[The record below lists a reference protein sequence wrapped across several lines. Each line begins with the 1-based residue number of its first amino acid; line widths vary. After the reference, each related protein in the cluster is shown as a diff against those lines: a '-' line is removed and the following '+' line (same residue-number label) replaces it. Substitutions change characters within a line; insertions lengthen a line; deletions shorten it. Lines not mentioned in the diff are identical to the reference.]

1 MAKFKENMDHRGI
14 FPHFMIKEIF
24 EQPRSVRDT
33 ALGRVNP
40 TTGRVTLEGVHL
52 RAVDFVK
59 IRKIRIAASGT
70 SRHAGIAGRYM
81 IQELAGIPVDVEHAS
96 EFEYGNPITGPDELT
111 IVITQSGET
120 ADTLGALRLAKARGS
135 HTLAISNVIDSTIG
149 VEADAVIYTHAGTE
163 ISIAST
169 KAFGAQLAALFL
181 LAVYLGEMRG
191 TLTTERSRYWISE
204 LLDIPDKIQSVLSRD
219 PECSDLAAR
228 FYKYDDFLFIGRGVH
243 FPIALDGALKMKET
257 SYIHA
262 EGYPS
267 GEIKHGPYA
276 MIDDQLPVVAIA
288 TRDKNDAAAVQRSER
303 TLNNLKEIKQH
314 GGHVIAI
321 ATEGDQEIEDYAD
334 YVVYVP
340 PAPELLSPLLE
351 IVPLQLLAYHIAV
364 RRGVDVDRPRN
375 LVKSVTSE

>member
-204 LLDIPDKIQSVLSRD
+204 LLDIPDKIQSVLSHD

-276 MIDDQLPVVAIA
+276 MIDDRLPVVAIA

>member
-1 MAKFKENMDHRGI
+1 MDERGT

-24 EQPRSVRDT
+24 EQPRAVRDT
-33 ALGRVNP
+33 AMGRVDAQ
-40 TTGRVTLEGVHL
+40 TGRVKLEGVHL
-52 RAVDFVK
+52 HAEDFEK
-59 IRKIRIAASGT
+59 FRKIRIAASGT

-135 HTLAISNVIDSTIG
+135 HTLAISNVVDSTIG
-149 VEADAVIYTHAGTE
+149 VEADAVIYTHAGRE

-169 KAFGAQLAALFL
+169 KAFNAQMAALFL
-181 LAVYLGEMRG
+181 LAVYLGEMRQ
-191 TLTTERSRYWISE
+191 TLTPEQSKYWISE
-204 LLDIPDKIQSVLSRD
+204 LLAMPGKIQTVLTRD
-219 PECSDLAAR
+219 PECSSLAER

-243 FPIALDGALKMKET
+243 FPVALDGALKMKET

-276 MIDDQLPVVAIA
+276 MIDEKLPVVAIA
-288 TRDKNDAAAVQRSER
+288 TRDKSDEAAVQRSER
-303 TLNNLKEIKQH
+303 TLNNLKEIRSH
-314 GGHVIAI
+314 GGHVVAI
-321 ATEGDQEIEDYAD
+321 ATEGDKEIEHCAD

-340 PAPELLSPLLE
+340 AAPDLLSPLLE
-351 IVPLQLLAYHIAV
+351 IVPLQLLAYHVAV

-375 LVKSVTSE
+375 LVKSVTIE

>member
-1 MAKFKENMDHRGI
+1 MDDRGT
-14 FPHFMIKEIF
+14 FPHFMVKEIF
-24 EQPRSVRDT
+24 EQPRAVRDT

-40 TTGRVTLEGVHL
+40 TTGRVVLEGVHL
-52 RAVDFVK
+52 HAEDFEQF
-59 IRKIRIAASGT
+59 RKIRIAASGT

-135 HTLAISNVIDSTIG
+135 HTLAISNVVDSTIG
-149 VEADAVIYTHAGTE
+149 VEADAVIYTHAGPE

-169 KAFGAQLAALFL
+169 KAFNAQLAALFL
-181 LAVYLGEMRG
+181 LAVYLGEIRG
-191 TLTTERSRYWISE
+191 TLSADQSRYWISE
-204 LLDIPDKIQSVLSRD
+204 LLAIPDKIKSVLASD
-219 PECSDLAAR
+219 PECSDLADR

-276 MIDDQLPVVAIA
+276 MIDEKLPVVAIA
-288 TRDKNDAAAVQRSER
+288 TRDKSDVTTVQRSER

-321 ATEGDQEIEDYAD
+321 ATEGDKEIEEYAD

>member
-1 MAKFKENMDHRGI
+1 MDDRGT

-24 EQPRSVRDT
+24 EQPRAVRDT
-33 ALGRVNP
+33 AMGRVDAK
-40 TTGRVTLEGVHL
+40 TGRVKLEGVHL
-52 RAVDFVK
+52 HAEDFESF
-59 IRKIRIAASGT
+59 RKIRIAASGT

-120 ADTLGALRLAKARGS
+120 ADTLGAMRLAKARGS
-135 HTLAISNVIDSTIG
+135 HTLAISNVVDSTIG
-149 VEADAVIYTHAGTE
+149 VEADAVIYTHAGPE

-169 KAFGAQLAALFL
+169 KAFDAQLAALFL
-181 LAVYLGEMRG
+181 LAVYLGEMRQ
-191 TLTTERSRYWISE
+191 TLTTEQSKYWISE
-204 LLDIPDKIQSVLSRD
+204 LLAIPDKIHTVLTRD
-219 PECSDLAAR
+219 PECSALAER

-276 MIDDQLPVVAIA
+276 MIDEKLPVVAIA
-288 TRDKNDAAAVQRSER
+288 TRDKSDEGAVQRQQR

-314 GGHVIAI
+314 GGHVIAVG
-321 ATEGDQEIEDYAD
+321 TEGDSEIEDYAD

-340 PAPELLSPLLE
+340 AAPDILSPLLE

>member
-1 MAKFKENMDHRGI
+1 MDDRGN

-24 EQPRSVRDT
+24 EQPRAVRDT

-52 RAVDFVK
+52 QAEDFIS

-81 IQELAGIPVDVEHAS
+81 IQELACIPVDVEHAS

-135 HTLAISNVIDSTIG
+135 HTLAISNVVDSTIG

-169 KAFGAQLAALFL
+169 KAFDAQLAALFL

-191 TLTTERSRYWISE
+191 TLSAERSRYWISE
-204 LLDIPDKIQSVLSRD
+204 LLNIPDKIEKVLSRD
-219 PECSDLAAR
+219 PECSDLASR
-228 FYKYDDFLFIGRGVH
+228 FYSYDDFLFIGRGVH

-276 MIDDQLPVVAIA
+276 MIDEKLPVVAIA
-288 TRDKNDAAAVQRSER
+288 TRDRNDQAAVQRSER
-303 TLNNLKEIKQH
+303 TLTNLKEIKQH

-334 YVVYVP
+334 YVIYVP

-351 IVPLQLLAYHIAV
+351 IVPLQLLAYHVAV

-375 LVKSVTSE
+375 LVKSVTTE

>member
-1 MAKFKENMDHRGI
+1 
-14 FPHFMIKEIF
+14 MIKEIF
-24 EQPRSVRDT
+24 EQPRAVRDT
-33 ALGRVNP
+33 AMGRVDAD
-40 TTGRVTLEGVHL
+40 TGRVKLEGVHL
-52 RAVDFVK
+52 HAEDFEK
-59 IRKIRIAASGT
+59 FRKIRIAASGT

-120 ADTLGALRLAKARGS
+120 ADTLGAMRLAKARGS
-135 HTLAISNVIDSTIG
+135 HTLAISNVVDSTIG
-149 VEADAVIYTHAGTE
+149 VEADAVIYTHAGPE

-169 KAFGAQLAALFL
+169 KAFDAQLAALFL
-181 LAVYLGEMRG
+181 LAVYLGEMRQ
-191 TLTTERSRYWISE
+191 TLTADQSKYWISE
-204 LLDIPDKIQSVLSRD
+204 LLAIPNKIQSVLGRD
-219 PECSDLAAR
+219 PECSALAER

-276 MIDDQLPVVAIA
+276 MIDEKLPVVAIA
-288 TRDKNDAAAVQRSER
+288 TRDKSDEGAVQRQQR

-314 GGHVIAI
+314 GGRVIAI
-321 ATEGDQEIEDYAD
+321 GTEGDQEIEDYAD

-340 PAPELLSPLLE
+340 PAPDLLSPLLE
-351 IVPLQLLAYHIAV
+351 IVPLQLLAYHVAV

>member
-1 MAKFKENMDHRGI
+1 MVIFKENMDSLGT
-14 FPHFMIKEIF
+14 FPHFMVKEIF
-24 EQPRSVRDT
+24 EQPRAVRDT

-52 RAVDFVK
+52 LAEDFK
-59 IRKIRIAASGT
+59 KFGKIRIAASGT

-120 ADTLGALRLAKARGS
+120 ADTLGALRLAKSRGS
-135 HTLAISNVIDSTIG
+135 HTLAISNVVDSTIG
-149 VEADAVIYTHAGTE
+149 VEADAVIYTHAGVE

-169 KAFGAQLAALFL
+169 KAFNAQLAALFL

-191 TLTTERSRYWISE
+191 TLSTEQSRYWISE
-204 LLDIPDKIQSVLSRD
+204 LLDIPDKIQRVLTRD
-219 PECSDLAAR
+219 PECSDLSAR

-276 MIDDQLPVVAIA
+276 MIDDELPVVAIA
-288 TRDKNDAAAVQRSER
+288 TRDKHDKAAVQRSER

-321 ATEGDQEIEDYAD
+321 GTEGDKEIEEYSD

>member
-1 MAKFKENMDHRGI
+1 MDDRGV

-24 EQPRSVRDT
+24 EQPRAVRDT

-52 RAVDFVK
+52 RAEDFVN

-81 IQELAGIPVDVEHAS
+81 IQELSGIPVDVEHAS

-135 HTLAISNVIDSTIG
+135 HTLAISNVVDSTIG
-149 VEADAVIYTHAGTE
+149 VEADAVIYTHAGVE

-169 KAFGAQLAALFL
+169 KAFDAQLAALFL

-191 TLTTERSRYWISE
+191 TLTAARSLYWISE
-204 LLDIPDKIQSVLSRD
+204 LLDIPDKIQRVLGRD
-219 PECSDLAAR
+219 PECAALAER
-228 FYKYDDFLFIGRGVH
+228 FFKYDDFLFIGRGVH

-276 MIDDQLPVVAIA
+276 MIDDKLPVVAIA
-288 TRDKNDAAAVQRSER
+288 TRDKNDKAAVERSER

-321 ATEGDQEIEDYAD
+321 ATEGDKEIEQYAD
-334 YVVYVP
+334 FVVYVP

>member
-1 MAKFKENMDHRGI
+1 MDDRGT

-24 EQPRSVRDT
+24 EQPRAVRDT
-33 ALGRVNP
+33 AMGRVDAK
-40 TTGRVTLEGVHL
+40 TGRVKLEGVHL
-52 RAVDFVK
+52 HAEDFESF
-59 IRKIRIAASGT
+59 RKIRIAASGT

-120 ADTLGALRLAKARGS
+120 ADTLGAMRLAKARGS
-135 HTLAISNVIDSTIG
+135 HTLAISNVVDSTIG
-149 VEADAVIYTHAGTE
+149 VEADAVIYTHAGPE

-169 KAFGAQLAALFL
+169 KAFDAQLAALFL
-181 LAVYLGEMRG
+181 LAVYLGEMRQ
-191 TLTTERSRYWISE
+191 TLTTEQSKYWISE
-204 LLDIPDKIQSVLSRD
+204 LLAIPDKIHTVLTRD
-219 PECSDLAAR
+219 PECSALAER

-276 MIDDQLPVVAIA
+276 MIDEKLPVVAIA
-288 TRDKNDAAAVQRSER
+288 TRDKSDEGAVQRQQR

-321 ATEGDQEIEDYAD
+321 GTEGDSEIEDYAD

-340 PAPELLSPLLE
+340 AAPDILSPLLE

>member
-1 MAKFKENMDHRGI
+1 MDLSKENMDDRGT

-24 EQPRSVRDT
+24 EQPRAVRDT

-40 TTGRVTLEGVHL
+40 TTGRVKLEGVNLH
-52 RAVDFVK
+52 AEDFEK

-70 SRHAGIAGRYM
+70 SRHAGIAGRHM

-135 HTLAISNVIDSTIG
+135 RTLAISNVVDSTIG

-169 KAFGAQLAALFL
+169 KAFDAQLTVLFL

-191 TLTTERSRYWISE
+191 TLSTEQSRYWISE
-204 LLDIPDKIQSVLSRD
+204 LLDIPDKIQKVLARD
-219 PECSDLAAR
+219 PECSDLAER
-228 FYKYDDFLFIGRGVH
+228 FYRNDDFLFIGRGIH

-276 MIDDQLPVVAIA
+276 LIDEKLPVVAIV
-288 TRDKNDAAAVQRSER
+288 TRDKKGEASVQRSER
-303 TLNNLKEIKQH
+303 TLNNLTEIKRH

-321 ATEGDQEIEDYAD
+321 ATEGDKEIENYAD

-351 IVPLQLLAYHIAV
+351 IVPLQLLAYHVAV

>member
-1 MAKFKENMDHRGI
+1 MSSET

-24 EQPRSVRDT
+24 EQPRAVRDT

-40 TTGRVTLEGVHL
+40 ETGRVTLEGVHL
-52 RAVDFVK
+52 TAEDFSH
-59 IRKIRIAASGT
+59 IRKIRVAASGT

-81 IQELAGIPVDVEHAS
+81 IQELAGVPVDVEHAS
-96 EFEYGNPITGPDELT
+96 EFEYGNPITGPDELI

-120 ADTLGALRLAKARGS
+120 ADTLGALRLAKSRKS
-135 HTLAISNVIDSTIG
+135 HTLAISNVIDSTIAR
-149 VEADAVIYTHAGTE
+149 EADAVIYTHAGPE

-181 LAVYLGEMRG
+181 LAVYLGELRG
-191 TLTTERSRYWISE
+191 TLSQQQSKHWISE
-204 LLDIPDKIQSVLSRD
+204 LLAMPERIQHVLGRD
-219 PECSDLAAR
+219 PECREIAER
-228 FYKYDDFLFIGRGVH
+228 FYRKEDFLFIARGVH

-262 EGYPS
+262 EGYPA

-276 MIDDQLPVVAIA
+276 LIDDKLPVVAIV
-288 TRDKNDAAAVQRSER
+288 TRDTKDQASVLRSER
-303 TLNNLKEIKQH
+303 TLVNCKEVKQH

-321 ATEGDQEIEDYAD
+321 ATEGDKEIEEYAHHI
-334 YVVYVP
+334 VYVP
-340 PAPELLSPLLE
+340 AAPELLSPLLE

-375 LVKSVTSE
+375 LVKSVMTE

>member
-1 MAKFKENMDHRGI
+1 MDERGT

-24 EQPRSVRDT
+24 DQPCAVRDT
-33 ALGRVNP
+33 VAGRVDP
-40 TTGRVTLEGVHL
+40 STGQVKLEGV
-52 RAVDFVK
+52 RFTPEEFQK
-59 IRKIRIAASGT
+59 FRKIRIAASGT

-120 ADTLGALRLAKARGS
+120 ADTLGALRLAKSRGS
-135 HTLAISNVIDSTIG
+135 HTLAITNVENSTIAREAEG
-149 VEADAVIYTHAGTE
+149 VICTHAGPE

-169 KAFGAQLAALFL
+169 KAFDAQLAALFL
-181 LAVYLGEMRG
+181 LALYFGQMRG
-191 TLTTERSRYWISE
+191 TLTAERSAYWAGE
-204 LLDIPDKIQSVLSRD
+204 LLALPEKIRSVLRHD
-219 PECSDLAAR
+219 AECADLAER
-228 FYKYDDFLFIGRGVH
+228 FYQHEDFLFIARGVH
-243 FPIALDGALKMKET
+243 LPIALDGALKMKET

-262 EGYPS
+262 EGYPA

-276 MIDDQLPVVAIA
+276 LIDEKLPVVAII
-288 TRDKNDAAAVQRSER
+288 TRDTADPESIKRSER
-303 TLNNLKEIKQH
+303 TMSNLKDIQGH

-321 ATEGDQEIEDYAD
+321 GTEGDNELQHYAD
-334 YVVYVP
+334 YVIYVP

-351 IVPLQLLAYHIAV
+351 IVPLQLLAYHVAV

-375 LVKSVTSE
+375 LVKSVMTE

>member
-1 MAKFKENMDHRGI
+1 MDDRGT
-14 FPHFMIKEIF
+14 FPHFMVKEIF
-24 EQPRSVRDT
+24 EQPRAVRDT
-33 ALGRVNP
+33 AMGRVNP
-40 TTGRVTLEGVHL
+40 TTGRVKLEGVHL
-52 RAVDFVK
+52 TAEDFVK

-169 KAFGAQLAALFL
+169 KAFSAQLVALFL

-191 TLTTERSRYWISE
+191 TLTAEQSRE
-204 LLDIPDKIQSVLSRD
+204 LIDELMRMPEKIKHVLGRD
-219 PECSDLAAR
+219 QECSALAER
-228 FYKYDDFLFIGRGVH
+228 FYQKEDFLFIARGVH

-262 EGYPS
+262 EGYPA

-276 MIDDQLPVVAIA
+276 LIDDKLPVVAIV
-288 TRDKNDAAAVQRSER
+288 TRDTKDKASVLRSER
-303 TLNNLKEIKQH
+303 TLINCKEVKQH
-314 GGHVIAI
+314 GGHVVAI
-321 ATEGDQEIEDYAD
+321 ATEGDKEIEEFAHH
-334 YVVYVP
+334 VIYVP
-340 PAPELLSPLLE
+340 AAPELLSPLLE

-375 LVKSVTSE
+375 LVKAVTSE

>member
-1 MAKFKENMDHRGI
+1 MVYN

-24 EQPRSVRDT
+24 EQPRTVRDT
-33 ALGRVNP
+33 AMGHVDA

-52 RAVDFVK
+52 HAEDFAQ

-120 ADTLGALRLAKARGS
+120 ADTLGALRLAKSHGS
-135 HTLAISNVIDSTIG
+135 RTLAISNVENSTIAR
-149 VEADAVIYTHAGTE
+149 EADEVINTQAGPE

-169 KAFGAQLAALFL
+169 KAFSGQLVALFL
-181 LAVYLGEMRG
+181 LAVYLAEKRG
-191 TLTTERSRYWISE
+191 VMSPEQSRHWTTE
-204 LLDIPDKIQSVLSRD
+204 LLAMPEKVGIVLTRD
-219 PECSDLAAR
+219 PECSAIAER
-228 FYKYDDFLFIGRGVH
+228 FSKNDDFLFIARGVH
-243 FPIALDGALKMKET
+243 YPIAADGALKMKET

-262 EGYPS
+262 EGYPA

-276 MIDDQLPVVAIA
+276 LIDEKLPVVAIV
-288 TRDKNDAAAVQRSER
+288 TRDTKDKGSVLRSER
-303 TLNNLKEIKQH
+303 TLQNCKDVKEH

-321 ATEGDQEIEDYAD
+321 ATEGDKEIEHFAD
-334 YVVYVP
+334 HIIYVP

-351 IVPLQLLAYHIAV
+351 IVPLQLLAYHVAV

-375 LVKSVTSE
+375 LVKAVTSE

>member
-1 MAKFKENMDHRGI
+1 MDERGN

-24 EQPRSVRDT
+24 EQPRAVRDT
-33 ALGRVNP
+33 AMGRVNP
-40 TTGRVTLEGVHL
+40 STGRVKLEGIHL
-52 RAVDFVK
+52 QPEDFVK

-120 ADTLGALRLAKARGS
+120 ADTLGALRLAKARNS
-135 HTLAISNVIDSTIG
+135 HTLAITNVIDSTIG
-149 VEADAVIYTHAGTE
+149 VEADAVIYTHAGPE

-169 KAFGAQLAALFL
+169 KAFSAQLAALFL
-181 LAVYLGEMRG
+181 LAVYLGDTRG
-191 TLTTERSRYWISE
+191 ALTNDQSRHWIAE
-204 LLDIPDKIQSVLSRD
+204 LLAIPDKIHAVLSRD
-219 PECSDLAAR
+219 PECSALAER
-228 FYKYDDFLFIGRGVH
+228 FYQKEDFLFIGRGVH

-262 EGYPS
+262 EGYPA

-276 MIDDQLPVVAIA
+276 LIDEKLPVVAIA
-288 TRDKNDAAAVQRSER
+288 TRDLNDPSAIIRSER
-303 TLNNLKEIKQH
+303 TLINLKEIRQH
-314 GGHVIAI
+314 GGHAIAI
-321 ATEGDQEIEDYAD
+321 ATEGDKEIEDYAD

-340 PAPELLSPLLE
+340 TAPELLSPLLE

>member
-1 MAKFKENMDHRGI
+1 MYRET

-24 EQPRSVRDT
+24 EQPQAVRDT
-33 ALGRVNP
+33 AMTRIDL
-40 TTGRVTLEGVHL
+40 TTGRVKLEGVHL
-52 RAVDFVK
+52 TAKDLAD

-120 ADTLGALRLAKARGS
+120 ADTLGALRLAKSRKS
-135 HTLAISNVIDSTIG
+135 HTLAITNVLESTIAR
-149 VEADAVIYTHAGTE
+149 EADAFIYTNAGPE

-169 KAFGAQLAALFL
+169 KAFDAQLTALFL
-181 LAVYLGEMRG
+181 LAVKLGELRG
-191 TLTTERSRYWISE
+191 TLTEQQSKHWISE
-204 LLDIPDKIQSVLSRD
+204 LLAMPEKIQHVLGRD
-219 PECSDLAAR
+219 PECSDIAER
-228 FYKYDDFLFIGRGVH
+228 FYQKEDFLFIARGVH

-262 EGYPS
+262 EGYPA

-276 MIDDQLPVVAIA
+276 LIDEKLPVVAIV
-288 TRDKNDAAAVQRSER
+288 TRDTNDEASVLRSER
-303 TLNNLKEIKQH
+303 TLMNCKEVKQH
-314 GGHVIAI
+314 GGHVIAV
-321 ATEGDQEIEDYAD
+321 ATEGDKEIEEFAHDI
-334 YVVYVP
+334 VYVP

-351 IVPLQLLAYHIAV
+351 IVPLQLLAYHVAV

-375 LVKSVTSE
+375 LVKSVMTE

>member
-1 MAKFKENMDHRGI
+1 MDDCGT

-24 EQPRSVRDT
+24 EQPRAVRDT
-33 ALGRVNP
+33 AMGRVDAK
-40 TTGRVTLEGVHL
+40 TGRVKLEGVHL
-52 RAVDFVK
+52 HAEDFESF
-59 IRKIRIAASGT
+59 RKIRIAASGT

-120 ADTLGALRLAKARGS
+120 ADTLGAMRLAKARGS
-135 HTLAISNVIDSTIG
+135 HTLAISNVVDSTIG
-149 VEADAVIYTHAGTE
+149 VEADAVIYTHAGPE

-169 KAFGAQLAALFL
+169 KAFDAQLAALFL
-181 LAVYLGEMRG
+181 LAVYLGEMRQ
-191 TLTTERSRYWISE
+191 TLTTEQSKYWISE
-204 LLDIPDKIQSVLSRD
+204 LLAIPDKIHTVLTRD
-219 PECSDLAAR
+219 PECSALAER

-276 MIDDQLPVVAIA
+276 MIDEKLPVVAIA
-288 TRDKNDAAAVQRSER
+288 TRDKSDEGAVQRQQR

-321 ATEGDQEIEDYAD
+321 GTEGDSEIEDYAD

-340 PAPELLSPLLE
+340 AAPDILSPLLE

>member
-1 MAKFKENMDHRGI
+1 MVHT
-14 FPHFMIKEIF
+14 FPHYMIKEIF
-24 EQPRSVRDT
+24 DQPQAVLDT
-33 ALGRVNP
+33 AMGRVDP
-40 TTGRVTLEGVHL
+40 STGRITLEGVHL
-52 RAVDFVK
+52 HAEDFAK

-81 IQELAGIPVDVEHAS
+81 IQELSGIPVDVEHAS

-120 ADTLGALRLAKARGS
+120 ADTLGALRLAKSHGS
-135 HTLAISNVIDSTIG
+135 KTLAISNVLDSTI
-149 VEADAVIYTHAGTE
+149 VREADAVIHTLAGPE

-169 KAFGAQLAALFL
+169 KAFSGQLVALFL
-181 LAVYLGEMRG
+181 LAVHLGNIRG
-191 TLTTERSRYWISE
+191 VITGEQARDWISE
-204 LLDIPDKIQSVLSRD
+204 LLALPDKISRVLTRD
-219 PECSDLAAR
+219 PECAAIAEL
-228 FYKYDDFLFIGRGVH
+228 FYRKEDFLFIARGVH
-243 FPIALDGALKMKET
+243 YPIALDGALKMKET

-262 EGYPS
+262 EGYPA

-276 MIDDQLPVVAIA
+276 LIDDKLPVVAIV
-288 TRDKNDAAAVQRSER
+288 TRDLNDKASVQRSEL
-303 TLNNLKEIKQH
+303 TLSNCKDIKQH

-321 ATEGDQEIEDYAD
+321 ATDGDREIEEYAHHI
-334 YVVYVP
+334 VYVP
-340 PAPELLSPLLE
+340 VAPELLSPILE

>member
-1 MAKFKENMDHRGI
+1 MDDRGT

-24 EQPRSVRDT
+24 EQPRAVRDT
-33 ALGRVNP
+33 AMGRVDAK
-40 TTGRVTLEGVHL
+40 TGRVTLEGVHL
-52 RAVDFVK
+52 HAEDFEK
-59 IRKIRIAASGT
+59 FRKIRIAASGT

-135 HTLAISNVIDSTIG
+135 HTLAISNVVDSTIG
-149 VEADAVIYTHAGTE
+149 VEADAVIYTHAGRE

-169 KAFGAQLAALFL
+169 KAFDAQLAALFL
-181 LAVYLGEMRG
+181 LAVYLGEMRQ
-191 TLTTERSRYWISE
+191 TLTTEQSRYWISE
-204 LLDIPDKIQSVLSRD
+204 LLAIPDKIQSVLTRD
-219 PECSDLAAR
+219 PECSALAER
-228 FYKYDDFLFIGRGVH
+228 FYQYDDFLFIGRGVH

-276 MIDDQLPVVAIA
+276 MIDEKLPVVAIA
-288 TRDKNDAAAVQRSER
+288 TRDKSDEGALQRQQR
-303 TLNNLKEIKQH
+303 TLNNLKEIKEH

-321 ATEGDQEIEDYAD
+321 GTEGDNEIEDYAD

-340 PAPELLSPLLE
+340 PAPDLLSPLLE

-375 LVKSVTSE
+375 LVKSVTTE